1 MTNET
6 QDPWPFIVQELDA
19 AWREAGAMLNYSS
32 PAGFINA
39 AEARYRRGQQEYAGT
54 EGDWRNWPMDRYEN
68 EAMQELI
75 DLVLY
80 IAMRRVRYGTGT
92 A

>member
-1 MTNET
+1 LTDENN
-6 QDPWPFIVQELDA
+6 DPWPFIVAEMDA
-19 AWREAGAMLNYSS
+19 AWREAGAMLQSS
-32 PAGFINA
+32 PRGFLHA
-39 AEARYRRGQQEYAGT
+39 AEARYKKGQEEYAGT
-54 EGDWRNWPMDRYEN
+54 TGDWMNWPMDRFEN

-80 IAMRRVRYGTGT
+80 IAMRRVKFGTGM

>member
-1 MTNET
+1 MADDSN
-6 QDPWPFIVQELDA
+6 DPWPFIVAEMDA
-19 AWREAGAMLNYSS
+19 AWSEAASMLHEL
-32 PAGFINA
+32 PRGFTMA
-39 AEARYRRGQQEYAGT
+39 AEARYRRGKEEYAGT
-54 EGDWRNWPMDRYEN
+54 NGDWLNWPMDRFEN

-80 IAMRRVRYGTGT
+80 IAMRRVKFGTGT

>member
-1 MTNET
+1 M
-6 QDPWPFIVQELDA
+6 
-19 AWREAGAMLNYSS
+19 
-32 PAGFINA
+32 
-39 AEARYRRGQQEYAGT
+39 
-54 EGDWRNWPMDRYEN
+54 NWPMDRYEN
-68 EAMQELI
+68 EAYQEMI